1 MLEPIDHQYF
11 LIGYIARSQ
20 GVDGTVLIIPE
31 LYAPTLFDD
40 IDLVRLKDARGDLIP
55 ARIESVQVQ
64 EKNDRLSFFVK
75 FDHITDRNQAEML
88 KTNEVF
94 VAREKVEHFIKD
106 ESTMEFASFEVQ
118 NEHGSIIGVVDEIM
132 DNPGHAILAVSTD
145 NGKLLIPFVDEYVSS
160 IDEENAMI
168 YCQNLHQLSNLG

>member
-94 VAREKVEHFIKD
+94 VAREKVC
-106 ESTMEFASFEVQ
+106 
-118 NEHGSIIGVVDEIM
+118 
-132 DNPGHAILAVSTD
+132 
-145 NGKLLIPFVDEYVSS
+145 LLY
-160 IDEENAMI
+160 
-168 YCQNLHQLSNLG
+168 